1 MLSTPARPRRFVRSD
16 PDERLVSL
24 VRAGQ
29 TAAFEE
35 LYDRYTPGLLSY
47 CRHLLGSLDE
57 AEDAVQHTFL
67 AAHRALLRDD
77 REIHLKAWL
86 YAIARNRCLS
96 MLRARRE
103 RVGFDDE
110 IEALPSTAGLAV
122 EVEQREDLRDL
133 LGDLQRLPED
143 QRSALVLSELGAHSH
158 DEIGE
163 VLGVKK
169 AKVKALVFQARESLA
184 AARTAR
190 ETPCGE
196 IREELATARGGAL
209 RRGNLRRHLEACA
222 GCRAFRDDVA
232 HQRAA
237 FSVLLPVVPSLAL
250 KQAVLGGAA
259 ITAGGGAAVAGGAAM
274 TAGGAAAGAGG
285 KAATAKLLTVVV
297 AAGGA
302 SGGGYVAIH
311 ETTKGHGV
319 PNATAASTPLPQHA
333 SAHEVTGQATP
344 LPPRAATPPTPPA
357 TSSGHV
363 VFASNKTRLPRKKAK
378 RHHARAR
385 DHAAPAADVIF
396 AVEKTPLPEKPEKG
410 HKDHKPAKAEK
421 PGHGPKPKKDK
432 KPKKPKKDHVKGKGH
447 EHKQQAPPPP
457 PSEENS
463 APPPPPAQTT
473 TTSTAT
479 PVLVVKQ
486 KHAGAKNGHFK
497 HLHKDGPGRKV
508 GHVEFQNAKP
518 NAQPAA
524 KPQKP
529 AKAPDEKG
537 DVKKAPSVK
546 DLLGG

>member
-1 MLSTPARPRRFVRSD
+1 MLSTPTRPRRFVRSD
-16 PDERLVSL
+16 PDERLVAL
-24 VRAGQ
+24 VRAGEP
-29 TAAFEE
+29 AAFEE

-103 RVGFDDE
+103 RLGFDDE
-110 IEALPSTAGLAV
+110 MEGIPSTAGLAI

-133 LGDLQRLPED
+133 LADVQRLPED

-163 VLGVKK
+163 VLGVRKS
-169 AKVKALVFQARESLA
+169 KVKALVFQARESLA

-237 FSVLLPVVPSLAL
+237 FAILLPVAPSLAL

-259 ITAGGGAAVAGGAAM
+259 VTAGGGALAGGAAM

-285 KAATAKLLTVVV
+285 KAATAKLLTMVV

-302 SGGGYVAIH
+302 SSGGVVAVH
-311 ETTKGHGV
+311 ETQKGHDA
-319 PNATAASTPLPQHA
+319 PPATAESASVPHHA
-333 SAHEVTGQATP
+333 YAHEVTAQATP
-344 LPPRAATPPTPPA
+344 LPPSAATPPTPPTGQSKPRA
-357 TSSGHV
+357 SGHV
-363 VFASNKTRLPRKKAK
+363 VFASNKTSSKPR
-378 RHHARAR
+378 RAR
-385 DHAAPAADVIF
+385 RHKRPSAPRSEVIF
-396 AVEKTPLPEKPEKG
+396 AVEKTHQPKPEKPK
-410 HKDHKPAKAEK
+410 KA
-421 PGHGPKPKKDK
+421 K
-432 KPKKPKKDHVKGKGH
+432 KPKKPKKQRHT
-447 EHKQQAPPPP
+447 KQLKAHQPKTQSAPPPP
-457 PSEENS
+457 PP
-463 APPPPPAQTT
+463 AQPAAPPPPPPAQTT
-473 TTSTAT
+473 TTAM
-479 PVLVVKQ
+479 PVLVKQ
-486 KHAGAKNGHFK
+486 KHLGRKNGHFK
-497 HLHKDGPGRKV
+497 HLHKDGPGRKM
-508 GHVEFQNAKP
+508 GHVEFQSPKDQ
-518 NAQPAA
+518 QPAA
-524 KPQKP
+524 R
-529 AKAPDEKG
+529 PDEKA
-537 DVKKAPSVK
+537 DVKKKPCVK
-546 DLLGG
+546 DLLHGDGDDD

>member
-1 MLSTPARPRRFVRSD
+1 
-16 PDERLVSL
+16 
-24 VRAGQ
+24 
-29 TAAFEE
+29 
-35 LYDRYTPGLLSY
+35 
-47 CRHLLGSLDE
+47 
-57 AEDAVQHTFL
+57 
-67 AAHRALLRDD
+67 
-77 REIHLKAWL
+77 
-86 YAIARNRCLS
+86 

-103 RVGFDDE
+103 RVGFDDDE
-110 IEALPSTAGLAV
+110 LEALPSTAGLAI

-133 LGDLQRLPED
+133 LADLQRLPED

-158 DEIGE
+158 DDIGE
-163 VLGVKK
+163 VLGVRKS
-169 AKVKALVFQARESLA
+169 KVKALVFQARESLA

-237 FSVLLPVVPSLAL
+237 FSILLPVVPSLAL

-259 ITAGGGAAVAGGAAM
+259 VTAGGGAAVAGGAAM

-302 SGGGYVAIH
+302 GGGGYVAIH
-311 ETTKGHGV
+311 ETRTGHGV

-357 TSSGHV
+357 SSSGHV
-363 VFASNKTRLPRKKAK
+363 IFASNKTRRSKKAK
-378 RHHARAR
+378 KHRTRAR
-385 DHAAPAADVIF
+385 RAAAPASSEVIF
-396 AVEKTPLPEKPEKG
+396 AVEKTPLPEKPKKG
-410 HKDHKPAKAEK
+410 HKKHKPAKADK
-421 PGHGPKPKKDK
+421 PGHGPKSKKDK

-457 PSEENS
+457 PSEQNS

-486 KHAGAKNGHFK
+486 KRTGAKKGHFK
-497 HLHKDGPGRKV
+497 HLHKDGPGRKM
-508 GHVEFQNAKP
+508 GHPEFHPAR
-518 NAQPAA
+518 PAA
-524 KPQKP
+524 KQKKP

-537 DVKKAPSVK
+537 ELKKTPVVK
-546 DLLGG
+546 DLLGGDDDG